1 MISLSLVSN
10 DILPT
15 YIAVSN
21 PPDFVADDDAV
32 VSVVA
37 CSTSLKSEL
46 LTIRDGAKA
55 TTLLDDEY
63 DDDEIENVDRR
74 QLGVNPVTAPMI
86 VANSNTSALSRFMME
101 YIAMNTTDAFEC

>member
-21 PPDFVADDDAV
+21 PPDFVVDDAVV

-74 QLGVNPVTAPMI
+74 QLGVNPVTAPI

-101 YIAMNTTDAFEC
+101 YRNEHSD

>member
-46 LTIRDGAKA
+46 LPIRDGEKA
-55 TTLLDDEY
+55 TTLFDDEC
-63 DDDEIENVDRR
+63 DDDEIEDADRR
-74 QLGVNPVTAPMI
+74 QLVVVNPVTALI
-86 VANSNTSALSRFMME
+86 VANSNTSALSRFMVE
-101 YIAMNTTDAFEC
+101 YQ

>member
-46 LTIRDGAKA
+46 LTIRGAKA
-55 TTLLDDEY
+55 TTLFN

-74 QLGVNPVTAPMI
+74 QLGVNPVTAPI

-101 YIAMNTTDAFEC
+101 YRNEHSD